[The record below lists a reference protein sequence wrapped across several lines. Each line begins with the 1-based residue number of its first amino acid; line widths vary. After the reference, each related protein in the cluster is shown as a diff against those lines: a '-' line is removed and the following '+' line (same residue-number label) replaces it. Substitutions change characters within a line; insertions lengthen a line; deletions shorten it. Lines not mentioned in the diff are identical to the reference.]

1 MKVCKSRIKSLLACF
16 TYQLLVG
23 QNLYFQLNHPIRFVC
38 ITGPIVSIED
48 IASKYALLTLD
59 DGSGATIVVKITR
72 LEGEIAN
79 SVDCPSN
86 TTIDNVNIQVSLG
99 TFRVLV
105 DDVILDTSTV
115 VKAKG
120 TIDEWRGTKQIKLER
135 IQIVRS
141 TAEEI
146 QEWEDVARWK
156 MEILDKPWVLGKEK
170 LEEMER
176 KHRDDREKELE
187 KQKRKEEMKRAYLVK
202 QRDRDSKRKA
212 QEEKWERRRRK
223 EEVMMNAGALI

>member
-1 MKVCKSRIKSLLACF
+1 LLACF

-23 QNLYFQLNHPIRFVC
+23 QNLYFHLNHPIRFVC
-38 ITGPIVSIED
+38 ITGPVVSIED
-48 IASKYALLTLD
+48 VASKYALLTVD

-86 TTIDNVNIQVSLG
+86 TTIDNVNIQGSLG
-99 TFRVLV
+99 RFDVLV
-105 DDVILDTSTV
+105 DDVVLDTGTV

-156 MEILDKPWVLGKEK
+156 REILDKPWVLGREK
-170 LEEMER
+170 LEEMEQ

-187 KQKRKEEMKRAYLVK
+187 KQQRKEEMKRAYLVK
-202 QRDRDSKRKA
+202 QRDRDAKRKA
-212 QEEKWERRRRK
+212 HEEKRERRRRK

>member
-1 MKVCKSRIKSLLACF
+1 M
-16 TYQLLVG
+16 TYQLDVG
-23 QNLYFQLNHPIRFVC
+23 QNLYFRLNHPIRFVC
-38 ITGPIVSIED
+38 ITGFIVSIED

-59 DGSGATIVVKITR
+59 DGSGATIVVKIPR
-72 LEGEIAN
+72 LEGEVAN

-86 TTIDNVNIQVSLG
+86 TTVDNVNIRISLG
-99 TFRVLV
+99 TFDVFV
-105 DDVILDTSTV
+105 DDVVLDIGTV

-120 TIDEWRGTKQIKLER
+120 TIDEWKGMKQIRLER

-146 QEWEDVARWK
+146 QEWEGVAKWK
-156 MEILDKPWVLGKEK
+156 REILNKPWVLDKHT
-170 LEEMER
+170 LEEMEQTNQ
-176 KHRDDREKELE
+176 DEREKELE

-202 QRDRDSKRKA
+202 QRNRDAKSKAR
-212 QEEKWERRRRK
+212 EENWERRRRK